1 MFGCSCVAK
10 CTAYKAVVCPTLEYA
25 AVVWSPHTKGDIKLL
40 ESLQNRAARWIC
52 GSRWS
57 PRTNSWTVSSSDCC
71 SQLNLPT
78 LESRRQYLSISF
90 LHNIYHQ
97 RTSIKFNCHCKFNSI
112 SSTRSHHL
120 SINPPQSTINSR
132 RYSFFV
138 NTVFLWNSVPLTI
151 LNDPNPKSF
160 QHSLYHYVCFN

>member
-1 MFGCSCVAK
+1 MICYCQLDMDFRKSRTV
-10 CTAYKAVVCPTLEYA
+10 TRT
-25 AVVWSPHTKGDIKLL
+25 PHKLFA
-40 ESLQNRAARWIC
+40 E
-52 GSRWS
+52 
-57 PRTNSWTVSSSDCC
+57 PVK
-71 SQLNLPT
+71 LNLPT

-120 SINPPQSTINSR
+120 SIIPPQSTINSR

-160 QHSLYHYVCFN
+160 RHSLYHYVCVN

>member
-1 MFGCSCVAK
+1 MGPSVRRTKQLYAQLWSMLLLCGLHIPREILNCLNLCKIGQHVGFVAV
-10 CTAYKAVVCPTLEYA
+10 AGVHGPIHGLY
-25 AVVWSPHTKGDIKLL
+25 
-40 ESLQNRAARWIC
+40 LQL
-52 GSRWS
+52 
-57 PRTNSWTVSSSDCC
+57 SDCC

-112 SSTRSHHL
+112 SSTRSHL

-160 QHSLYHYVCFN
+160 RHSLYHYVCFN